1 MEQST
6 YLNSVFGLT
15 GKTILVTG
23 AGGGI
28 GLAISEGLANAG
40 AEVALCN
47 RTVSKCQPLADR
59 INAAGGRATVHH
71 LDITSLD
78 SIRACVD
85 EVVKTY
91 GKIDVLFNVA
101 GINKREGLLD
111 VEETT
116 YDRIMDTNLK
126 GLFFMS
132 QAVAKEM
139 YKRKSGSNV
148 NIGSHNDEGMLG
160 GCSVYGAAKSGVVAL
175 TRAMAVEFAQYGIR
189 ANAIS
194 PGHILTELTQV
205 TWDHPTRAPWLRERI
220 AMKRPG
226 LPSELVGMAILLAS
240 DASSYMTGQAY
251 HIDGGCLCGGA
262 PWEYDTKY

>member
-85 EVVKTY
+85 ARVSFGGTAPTEVRRQIAV
-91 GKIDVLFNVA
+91 GRAWLDGLAASEENA
-101 GINKREGLLD
+101 NK
-111 VEETT
+111 
-116 YDRIMDTNLK
+116 
-126 GLFFMS
+126 
-132 QAVAKEM
+132 
-139 YKRKSGSNV
+139 
-148 NIGSHNDEGMLG
+148 
-160 GCSVYGAAKSGVVAL
+160 
-175 TRAMAVEFAQYGIR
+175 
-189 ANAIS
+189 
-194 PGHILTELTQV
+194 
-205 TWDHPTRAPWLRERI
+205 
-220 AMKRPG
+220 
-226 LPSELVGMAILLAS
+226 
-240 DASSYMTGQAY
+240 
-251 HIDGGCLCGGA
+251 
-262 PWEYDTKY
+262 